1 MNHPEERLRRI
12 AARFALDGAIERIEG
27 IGHGLIN
34 DTFRISC
41 RGRYLLQRL
50 NTHVFPHPA
59 QVMENIARVC
69 RHLAGKPGD
78 SLELIPTLDGADALV
93 TDDGQWWRIYR
104 YIEYSTAHQHGPDDT
119 TAYRAAGM
127 LGRFLR
133 DLSDLPA
140 PPLHQTLPGFHDTRA
155 RLSNLRRAADTDSV
169 GRAAQTGAT
178 LERLFQLAPLAN
190 TLERARMPVRIVH
203 NDTKLNNV
211 LFHERSNAAL
221 CVVDLD
227 TVMPGLALHDFGDM
241 VRSAATTPDAG
252 RRRLDTGRFEA
263 LLGGWLDGLDGLLL
277 ETELDLLASAPQVI
291 TYELALRY
299 MTDYLEGDH
308 YFKTR
313 APGQNLER
321 CRQLLCLLDSMREQA
336 AEMERIAARCRS
348 RGA

>member
-1 MNHPEERLRRI
+1 GLFE
-12 AARFALDGAIERIEG
+12 ARFPKLIQLGKKCG
-27 IGHGLIN
+27 IDPRHQPMLI
-34 DTFRISC
+34 
-41 RGRYLLQRL
+41 Y
-50 NTHVFPHPA
+50 
-59 QVMENIARVC
+59 
-69 RHLAGKPGD
+69 
-78 SLELIPTLDGADALV
+78 PTLHYQNGGVVIDRNGQTNVPGLFCIGEASGGVHGRNRLMGNSLLDIISFGRRAGA
-93 TDDGQWWRIYR
+93 
-104 YIEYSTAHQHGPDDT
+104 H
-119 TAYRAAGM
+119 AAG
-127 LGRFLR
+127 R
-133 DLSDLPA
+133 A
-140 PPLHQTLPGFHDTRA
+140 HDRGHKKISIEH
-155 RLSNLRRAADTDSV
+155 LSNLRRAADTDSV

-277 ETELDLLASAPQVI
+277 EAELDLLASAPQVI

-299 MTDYLEGDH
+299 MTDYLEGNH